1 MSKIKNISLAILSI
15 IPLLLTFFAIIKW
28 FQSPGTGAHAEVY
41 DELFLTYW
49 SLGMVVAVIVYG
61 VFIWLMTTA
70 VEEEPDDVR
79 ILGSLPVE
87 RGSAKI
93 AWTVTIVITA
103 FLLILSQITFSSIDF
118 FENPE
123 LEEDSFTVKV
133 TGWQYYWEY
142 EYPNGITY
150 TSAVGEPLRI
160 PVDTPVVFEVIGGD
174 VFHSFALPE
183 HRIKVDALPSRPNTG
198 WILAEETGT
207 YPIRCYE
214 LCGDDHTLMIGELE
228 VMDKN
233 EFDAWYSGGGQ
244 Q

>member
-1 MSKIKNISLAILSI
+1 MTKKKPIILAVIAI
-15 IPLLLTFFAIIKW
+15 IPLMITFFAIIKW

-49 SLGMVVAVIVYG
+49 SLGMIVAVIVYAI
-61 VFIWLMTTA
+61 FIWLMTTS
-70 VEEEPDDVR
+70 VEETTTDFQT
-79 ILGSLPVE
+79 LGSIPVE
-87 RGSAKI
+87 RGSVKT
-93 AWTVTIVITA
+93 AWTFTFVITA

-123 LEEDSFTVKV
+123 LEEDSFTVKI

-160 PVDTPVVFEVIGGD
+160 PIDTPVVFEVIGGD

-183 HRIKVDALPSRPNTG
+183 HRIKVDSLPSRSNTG
-198 WILAEETGT
+198 WILAEETGL

-214 LCGDDHTLMIGELE
+214 LCGVEHALMVGELE
-228 VMDKN
+228 VMEKDD
-233 EFDAWYSGGGQ
+233 FDAWYSGGGL
-244 Q
+244 